1 MTVSTDYAPKTYNG
15 NGVTTV
21 FPVTWPFDDDED
33 VTVTHTTAAGVQTTW
48 VQDGE
53 GATGYTLEETEPGSG
68 DWEVTANTAP
78 DIGTTLTLSR
88 STPLTQEFDL
98 ENGRTYNVNTMEGHL
113 DRMVMQN
120 QEAYHAASL
129 QDAENVESA
138 IAIENAENVEAAT
151 NVVSATTVQDA
162 TTVTTASEI
171 SGDIGTAT
179 TITQATG
186 CTITN
191 ADTVNEFGGVTATAA
206 DLNKVPGIVSGTQA
220 LDGLDVNGNADIS
233 GTANIH
239 DTLTLSKESGTGLSV
254 TADIDVDGTINGDGL
269 DIDGTVDFS
278 GTTNIHD
285 TLTLSKTT
293 GTGLSVTAGAAV
305 GSIEIGGTAHGTH
318 TGDVTGGVALTIAN
332 ASVSQAKLKTSTG
345 SVSTSMA
352 APTGENL
359 TLPGGSYGFYPQVRG
374 NSSATAI
381 DGRIIFGSTGSASAT
396 TNIWLGLTS
405 GGTAYATQRYV
416 TSSGEVYWYF
426 IKRDKITKEV
436 ISRYAAPDHPCFG
449 NGGDPSIVK
458 HPFPD
463 YDPDLHEIVVIN
475 PTDNELQ
482 QIISRKGNRD
492 VLQVLIED
500 YDIEEIERQW
510 STKFVTVGLSD
521 GADFYGSI
529 SNDFAHVESIKM
541 AIPRPEGVLCRGI
554 RLKPAKQE
562 NK

>member
-162 TTVTTASEI
+162 TTVTTASEV

-191 ADTVNEFGGVTATAA
+191 ADTVNEFGGVTAAAA
-206 DLNKVPGIVSGTQA
+206 DLNKVPGIVAGTQA

-239 DTLTLSKESGTGLSV
+239 DTLTLSKASGTGLSV
-254 TADIDVDGTINGDGL
+254 TSNAVIGG
-269 DIDGTVDFS
+269 
-278 GTTNIHD
+278 
-285 TLTLSKTT
+285 TLTLGGVLVSPDVGKVDFFAMDSAPA
-293 GTGLSVTAGAAV
+293 GFVKCNGAAISRSTYASLFSVIGTTFGV
-305 GSIEIGGTAHGTH
+305 GDG
-318 TGDVTGGVALTIAN
+318 
-332 ASVSQAKLKTSTG
+332 STTFN
-345 SVSTSMA
+345 V
-352 APTGENL
+352 PDL
-359 TLPGGSYGFYPQVRG
+359 RG
-374 NSSATAI
+374 NFVRAWD
-381 DGRIIFGSTGSASAT
+381 DGRGVDSGRMFGSAQMDTIQNIIGTLSGIAWRTDGSGVVSDAFQKHFSGGASAT
-396 TNIWLGLTS
+396 TYDAYQNAYTS
-405 GGTAYATQRYV
+405 FDASRV
-416 TSSGEVYWYF
+416 VRTSAETRPRNVALLAC
-426 IKRDKITKEV
+426 IK
-436 ISRYAAPDHPCFG
+436 Y
-449 NGGDPSIVK
+449 
-458 HPFPD
+458 
-463 YDPDLHEIVVIN
+463 
-475 PTDNELQ
+475 
-482 QIISRKGNRD
+482 
-492 VLQVLIED
+492 
-500 YDIEEIERQW
+500 
-510 STKFVTVGLSD
+510 
-521 GADFYGSI
+521 
-529 SNDFAHVESIKM
+529 
-541 AIPRPEGVLCRGI
+541 
-554 RLKPAKQE
+554 
-562 NK
+562 